1 MALPTGPRL
10 TGPETLDTLGAIGQ
24 CFYVAG
30 PPIGIGACHTALTV
44 SVGGKNVFAVEK
56 RACESPAT
64 LSNSLTVI
72 TGCPPTVPRVLVPT
86 PTGNTGSTPSN
97 PNVFIEKQPVAIVY
111 GTQIAPTPEGSPYRS
126 LLPGVGNIPGV
137 VVGAYQRPVKSSG
150 S

>member
-24 CFYVAG
+24 CIYSAG
-30 PPIGIGACHTALTV
+30 PPIGVGACHIAPTV
-44 SVGGKNVFAVEK
+44 SVGKRNVFAVEG
-56 RACESPAT
+56 RASESPAV
-64 LSNSLTVI
+64 LSNLFTVI

-86 PTGNTGSTPSN
+86 PTGNTGGTPSN

-111 GTQIAPTPEGSPYRS
+111 GTQIAGFTFRS

-137 VVGAYQRPVKSSG
+137 VVGAYQRPVTSSG